1 MRVRRASPRGARPCI
16 VYNAIV
22 VRPES
27 CIELAG
33 ESPVAVSAEAP
44 RSRPRAR
51 EEIPSS
57 EWGVKSTTVVVRPPG
72 VEQVRRPSI
81 KRTLQPRDIRT
92 RKGVVVEPLMSRR
105 RQQTAPVNGIGA
117 VQDRR
122 GVERRACGH
131 SPMWNRRDPSRR
143 LTSSEGD
150 PYKPTVKEDR
160 AGRESEGFIVPTTPV
175 SKGRS
180 REGTLLWS
188 RRREEVSVRAWS
200 QDPTT
205 PWAGQNPAPSTA
217 RARPP
222 ASKRENSGVACMPRP
237 SARRGIASACCPSAG
252 MTSGGARPDDSS
264 KEACM
269 PRMKTIGKP
278 YAGNPH
284 VRFEWGPQETEPA
297 RHRA

>member
-1 MRVRRASPRGARPCI
+1 M
-16 VYNAIV
+16 
-22 VRPES
+22 VRPAS

-33 ESPVAVSAEAP
+33 ASPAAVSAEAP
-44 RSRPRAR
+44 RSRPRASR
-51 EEIPSS
+51 ETSPS
-57 EWGVKSTTVVVRPPG
+57 EWGVKSTTAAIRPPG

-81 KRTLQPRDIRT
+81 TRTLQPREIRT

-105 RQQTAPVNGIGA
+105 RQQTAPGMIGA

-131 SPMWNRRDPSRR
+131 SSMRNRRGPSRL

-175 SKGRS
+175 SKGRL

-188 RRREEVSVRAWS
+188 RRREAVSVRAWS

-205 PWAGQNPAPSTA
+205 PRAGVSPASETA
-217 RARPP
+217 RAIAPS
-222 ASKRENSGVACMPRP
+222 AKRKNAGDACILRP
-237 SARRGIASACCPSAG
+237 SGSRRDACACRTSAG
-252 MTSGGARPDDSS
+252 VTSDGQRAVNHDV
-264 KEACM
+264 EACT
-269 PRMKTIGKP
+269 PRMKAIGKP

-284 VRFEWGPQETEPA
+284 VRFDRGPQETELTG
-297 RHRA
+297 HRA